1 MRINLAL
8 VVCFALFSFSC
19 GYESPESDNKQ
30 VTEKFDHQPINS
42 ELVGTWSEPCQMRS
56 RGRDNANGI
65 SGPMFYSSS
74 ITIEGDFMKITTSL
88 FEDEKCT
95 VKSID
100 MSSNN
105 EIVVE
110 GLTPEEGYFKI
121 NIIHVSHEQT
131 LFNPEKVTMARKE
144 ARLDISDWEVG
155 VSQVID
161 SKIRSV
167 FYDLATIQDG
177 KLCLGRKNA
186 LQNGSSNHRRP
197 VKIDFDECLNR
208 DI

>member
-1 MRINLAL
+1 MRIDLAL

-19 GYESPESDNKQ
+19 GYESSESDNKQ

-74 ITIEGDFMKITTSL
+74 IIIEGGFMKITTSL

-121 NIIHVSHEQT
+121 NIIHVSHEHVALCQESEHKKDGWWPV
-131 LFNPEKVTMARKE
+131 LDLPIGGPEQCPLTSSLSRGRGRSA
-144 ARLDISDWEVG
+144 
-155 VSQVID
+155 VSID
-161 SKIRSV
+161 
-167 FYDLATIQDG
+167 TQ
-177 KLCLGRKNA
+177 
-186 LQNGSSNHRRP
+186 
-197 VKIDFDECLNR
+197 
-208 DI
+208 